1 MIKEKIND
9 LIKTEKENNSKK
21 KIESLIMLIIILV
34 ITIIAINSIWNSDKK
49 SSDEIKNTSNKKLAV
64 NNNEINLNSET
75 YNSNI
80 LEKNLESIL
89 SSMNGVGKAKVFINY
104 SESSTVEAMYNE
116 TTKESSTEE
125 TDTSG
130 GVRTIQ
136 QTDTQ
141 KDVIYSEESG
151 SKTPVTQ
158 KVTNPTIEG
167 AIITAEGANN
177 LDVKAD
183 IISAVSAAT
192 GLASHKI
199 QVFEMNLTN

>member
-1 MIKEKIND
+1 MIKEKVKS
-9 LIKTEKENNSKK
+9 LIENEKEADNKK
-21 KIESLIMLIIILV
+21 KIESLVVFVIILV
-34 ITIIAINSIWNSDKK
+34 ITIIAINSILNKDKESSNKTINTSDKK
-49 SSDEIKNTSNKKLAV
+49 LALT
-64 NNNEINLNSET
+64 NNEILQGET
-75 YNSNI
+75 YNNSS
-80 LEKNLESIL
+80 LEKNLEEIL
-89 SSMNGVGKAKVFINY
+89 SSINGVGNAKVFINY

-141 KDVIYSEESG
+141 KDVIYSEDSG

-158 KVTNPTIEG
+158 KVINPTIEG

-177 LDVKAD
+177 SNVKAN

-199 QVFEMNLTN
+199 QVFKMNASY

>member
-9 LIKTEKENNSKK
+9 LIKTEKETNSKK
-21 KIESLIMLIIILV
+21 KIENMVVFIIILV

-49 SSDEIKNTSNKKLAV
+49 SSNDETNTSNKKLAI
-64 NNNEINLNSET
+64 NNNEINIDDET
-75 YNSNI
+75 YNSNS
-80 LEKNLESIL
+80 LEENLETIL
-89 SSMNGVGKAKVFINY
+89 SSMSGVGKAKVFINY

-125 TDTSG
+125 TDNSG

-177 LDVKAD
+177 SNVKAN

-199 QVFEMNLTN
+199 QVFKMSN

>member
-9 LIKTEKENNSKK
+9 LIKTEKETNSKK
-21 KIESLIMLIIILV
+21 KIENMVVFIIILV

-49 SSDEIKNTSNKKLAV
+49 SSNDETNTSNKKLAD
-64 NNNEINLNSET
+64 NNEINLNEET
-75 YNSNI
+75 YNSSS
-80 LEKNLESIL
+80 LEENLESIL
-89 SSMNGVGKAKVFINY
+89 SSMSGVGKAKVFINY

-125 TDTSG
+125 TDNSG

-141 KDVIYSEESG
+141 KDVIYSEENG

-167 AIITAEGANN
+167 AIITAEGVNN
-177 LDVKAD
+177 SNVKAN

-192 GLASHKI
+192 GLAPHKI
-199 QVFEMNLTN
+199 QVFKMNN

>member
-1 MIKEKIND
+1 MLKEKMEG
-9 LIKTEKENNSKK
+9 LIKKEKEIESKK
-21 KIESLIMLIIILV
+21 KIESLIVFVIILV
-34 ITIIAINSIWNSDKK
+34 ITIIAINSIWNNEK
-49 SSDEIKNTSNKKLAV
+49 SSSNETTNTQNKKLAI
-64 NNNEINLNSET
+64 NNNEINLDKNT
-75 YNSNI
+75 YNNS
-80 LEKNLESIL
+80 NLEENLETIL
-89 SSMNGVGKAKVFINY
+89 ASMSGVGKTKVFINY

-141 KDVIYSEESG
+141 KDVIYSENSG
-151 SKTPVTQ
+151 NKTPVTQ

-167 AIITAEGANN
+167 AIITAEGAN
-177 LDVKAD
+177 DSKVKAN

-199 QVFEMNLTN
+199 QVFKMNSTY

>member
-1 MIKEKIND
+1 MFKE
-9 LIKTEKENNSKK
+9 
-21 KIESLIMLIIILV
+21 KIESLVKDEKKVDNKKIIESIFFLIIILV
-34 ITIIAINSIWNSDKK
+34 ITVIAINSILNNNKDSNNDL
-49 SSDEIKNTSNKKLAV
+49 KNMSNKKLASD
-64 NNNEINLNSET
+64 NNEINKVEDT
-75 YNSNI
+75 YNKSD
-80 LEKNLESIL
+80 LEKNLEEIL
-89 SSMNGVGKAKVFINY
+89 ASMNGVGKTKVFINY

-125 TDTSG
+125 TDNSG

-167 AIITAEGANN
+167 AIITAEGASDSN
-177 LDVKAD
+177 VKSN

-199 QVFEMNLTN
+199 QVFEMNSKY

>member
-1 MIKEKIND
+1 MIKEKLEG
-9 LIKTEKENNSKK
+9 LIKTEKETNNKK
-21 KIESLIMLIIILV
+21 KIESMVVFIIILV
-34 ITIIAINSIWNSDKK
+34 ITIIAINSIWNNDKK
-49 SSDEIKNTSNKKLAV
+49 SSDDAVNTSNKKLA
-64 NNNEINLNSET
+64 NNNEINLDKET
-75 YNSNI
+75 YNSSS
-80 LEKNLESIL
+80 LEENLESIL
-89 SSMNGVGKAKVFINY
+89 SSMSGVGNTKVFINY

-125 TDTSG
+125 TDNSG

-141 KDVIYSEESG
+141 KDVIYSEEGG

-158 KVTNPTIEG
+158 KITNPTIEG
-167 AIITAEGANN
+167 AIITAEGAN
-177 LDVKAD
+177 DSKVKAN

-199 QVFEMNLTN
+199 QVFKMNTVN

>member
-151 SKTPVTQ
+151 CKTPVTQ

-199 QVFEMNLTN
+199 QVFKMNSTY

>member
-1 MIKEKIND
+1 MIKEKVKD
-9 LIKTEKENNSKK
+9 LIKTEKQVSNKK
-21 KIESLIMLIIILV
+21 KIESLVVFIIILV
-34 ITIIAINSIWNSDKK
+34 ITIIAINGIWNKDK
-49 SSDEIKNTSNKKLAV
+49 SSINNATNMSNKKLAI
-64 NNNEINLNSET
+64 NNEVNLNENT
-75 YNSNI
+75 YNNE
-80 LEKNLESIL
+80 LEGNLEAIL

-167 AIITAEGANN
+167 AIITAEGANDSN
-177 LDVKAD
+177 VKAN

-199 QVFEMNLTN
+199 QVFKMNTVY

>member
-1 MIKEKIND
+1 MIKEKLEG
-9 LIKTEKENNSKK
+9 LIKTEKETNNKK
-21 KIESLIMLIIILV
+21 KIESMVVFIIILV
-34 ITIIAINSIWNSDKK
+34 ITIIAINSIWNNDKK
-49 SSDEIKNTSNKKLAV
+49 SSDDATNTSNKKLA
-64 NNNEINLNSET
+64 NNNEINLDKET
-75 YNSNI
+75 YNSSS
-80 LEKNLESIL
+80 LEENLESIL
-89 SSMNGVGKAKVFINY
+89 SSMSGVGNTKVFINY

-125 TDTSG
+125 TDDSG

-158 KVTNPTIEG
+158 KITNPTIEG
-167 AIITAEGANN
+167 AIITAEGAN
-177 LDVKAD
+177 DSKVKAN

-199 QVFEMNLTN
+199 QVFKMNTVN

>member
-9 LIKTEKENNSKK
+9 LIKTEKETNNKK
-21 KIESLIMLIIILV
+21 KIESMIVFIIILI
-34 ITIIAINSIWNSDKK
+34 ITIIAINAIWNSDKK
-49 SSDEIKNTSNKKLAV
+49 SSNDETNISNKKLAD
-64 NNNEINLNSET
+64 NNEINLNEDT
-75 YNSNI
+75 YNSSS
-80 LEKNLESIL
+80 LEENLESIL
-89 SSMNGVGKAKVFINY
+89 SSMSGVGKAKVFINY

-125 TDTSG
+125 TDNSG

-158 KVTNPTIEG
+158 KITNPTIEG
-167 AIITAEGANN
+167 AIITAEGVNN
-177 LDVKAD
+177 SNVKAN

-192 GLASHKI
+192 GLAPHKI
-199 QVFEMNLTN
+199 QVFKMNN

>member
-9 LIKTEKENNSKK
+9 LIKPEKETNNKK
-21 KIESLIMLIIILV
+21 KIESMIVFIIILV

-49 SSDEIKNTSNKKLAV
+49 SSNEETNTSNKKLA
-64 NNNEINLNSET
+64 NNNEISLNEET
-75 YNSNI
+75 YNNNS
-80 LEKNLESIL
+80 LEENLESIL
-89 SSMNGVGKAKVFINY
+89 SSMSGVGKAKVFINY

-177 LDVKAD
+177 SNVKAN

-199 QVFEMNLTN
+199 QVFKMDTLN

>member
-34 ITIIAINSIWNSDKK
+34 ITIIAINSVWNSDKK

-199 QVFEMNLTN
+199 QVFKMNSTY

>member
-1 MIKEKIND
+1 MVKERIEGLIKKEKSVD
-9 LIKTEKENNSKK
+9 SKK
-21 KIESLIMLIIILV
+21 KIESLVVFVIILV
-34 ITIIAINSIWNSDKK
+34 ITIIAINSIWNNDKK
-49 SSDEIKNTSNKKLAV
+49 SSNDTTNTSNKKLAI
-64 NNNEINLNSET
+64 NNEINLEQET
-75 YNSNI
+75 YNSN
-80 LEKNLESIL
+80 NLEANLEAIL
-89 SSMNGVGKAKVFINY
+89 SSINGVGKAKVFINY

-141 KDVIYSEESG
+141 KDVIYSEDSG

-167 AIITAEGANN
+167 AIITAEGANDSN
-177 LDVKAD
+177 VKAN

-199 QVFEMNLTN
+199 QVFKMNSTY

>member
-9 LIKTEKENNSKK
+9 LIKTEKETNNKK
-21 KIESLIMLIIILV
+21 KIESMIVFIIILV

-49 SSDEIKNTSNKKLAV
+49 SGNDEINTSNKKLA
-64 NNNEINLNSET
+64 NNNEINLNDET
-75 YNSNI
+75 YNNSS
-80 LEKNLESIL
+80 LEDNLESIL
-89 SSMNGVGKAKVFINY
+89 SSMSGVGKAKVFINY

-177 LDVKAD
+177 SNVKAN

-199 QVFEMNLTN
+199 QVFEMSN